1 MRAQMIVLLLLAS
14 CSGGGGNG
22 AGNAAGNVAGNRA
35 APALDETQQ
44 RVLAMPESA
53 RHAVLIGAIRD
64 ARLDCQHVVSSQAVQ
79 QGAGGLPTYVATC
92 DGGKRFVVTIGPGGA
107 GAVQPADAGQAR

>member
-1 MRAQMIVLLLLAS
+1 MRAQMIVLLLLTS
-14 CSGGGGNG
+14 CSGGGGNVT
-22 AGNAAGNVAGNRA
+22 GNAARNAAGNRA

-44 RVLAMPESA
+44 RVVAMPESA
-53 RHAVLIGAIRD
+53 RNAVLIGAIRD
-64 ARLDCQHVVSSQAVQ
+64 AHLDCQHVASSQPVQ

-92 DGGKRFVVTIGPGGA
+92 DGGTRYVVTIGPGGA